1 MARRTKKEIQ
11 LTSYNELLGVGETED
26 GVNKIIDISLNEL
39 HPFKNHPFQVREDEE
54 MQDLA
59 DSVGKYGVLNPA
71 LARPRQDGGYELIA
85 GHRRKRASELNGLST
100 MPVIV
105 REYTDDEAVLAM
117 IDSNIQRENIL
128 PSEKAFAYKMKL
140 DTVRHQGAKGN
151 SVEEAAALVGK
162 EAGDSGRKVQRYIR
176 LTLLIPELLQ
186 LVDKGQIKVLS
197 AVSLSFLSEDEQR
210 WVLDCVANQRAS
222 VTGNSAEKL
231 KKYHETG
238 KLTQLA
244 VELILLGEK
253 KEPVKVTLSEK
264 RIRQY
269 FPKEYGKEQI
279 ESIIISLLEQW
290 KSEQHE

>member
-1 MARRTKKEIQ
+1 MDR
-11 LTSYNELLGVGETED
+11 
-26 GVNKIIDISLNEL
+26 
-39 HPFKNHPFQVREDEE
+39 
-54 MQDLA
+54 
-59 DSVGKYGVLNPA
+59 
-71 LARPRQDGGYELIA
+71 
-85 GHRRKRASELNGLST
+85 
-100 MPVIV
+100 
-105 REYTDDEAVLAM
+105 
-117 IDSNIQRENIL
+117 
-128 PSEKAFAYKMKL
+128 
-140 DTVRHQGAKGN
+140 N

-176 LTLLIPELLQ
+176 LTLLIAELLQ

-210 WVLDCVANQRAS
+210 WVLDCTVNQRAS
-222 VTGNSAEKL
+222 ITGSSAEKL
-231 KKYHETG
+231 KKYHENE

-244 VELILLGEK
+244 VELILLSEK